1 MYGQNNQKRK
11 RFYKKSI
18 WPSIGMFVFFTI
30 SCVGL
35 VLTFMVSFQGYLVDS
50 KIADIQEDAVSL
62 GRLMNLHMKNKT
74 IFEAASFV
82 EVYLSDDKDLCITDE
97 RNQVLRHFGQTVPD
111 FEQTEHI
118 LVFAP
123 LRVLTPYELMPDL
136 DWKKKHKDSV
146 SKLTFQ
152 EILKRSMEALL
163 DSSFEDSKWLETP
176 LYQEYYWVEIP
187 INKQGYH
194 MYYRDALVIAQKNVF
209 YMNIAV
215 FAELILLGVPT
226 VLLFFNVCSS
236 ISMQRH
242 MVNLLYQDPVTG
254 GKNWNYFLEQSK
266 KILCQFRN
274 TKYTYAIVNLHMI
287 RYQDYC
293 ACNGSREG
301 EALLK
306 KIDGFLQISMDSGET
321 FARFGKAD
329 FGLLLRSTSKEQCE
343 KRLKKMLVE
352 LTGIKKDKMMSFS
365 AGIYLLHPA
374 ANRKGQRRRQINIDQ
389 VYHFACAARGTMRG
403 KDGEYLK
410 VFDQQILQEQ
420 LWKNKVEETMEAALL
435 NGEFKLYLQPKFDP
449 VTEKI
454 VGAEA
459 LVRWISPEDG
469 MIPPNRF
476 IPVFEENGFITKL
489 DDYMILA
496 VAKLQSEWKL
506 KGQKQVPV
514 SVNISRVNFVKE
526 DLAAHICHL
535 VDSYGADHAGIE
547 LELTESAVFGNKER
561 LMQILKE
568 LKLCGFSISMDDFGT
583 GYSSLNSLKDLPIDV
598 LKLDMDFFRGEDEQ
612 QRGEIVVKETIRLA
626 QALHLKIVA
635 EGIEK
640 KEQVEFLA
648 EQGCDMIQGFYFAKP
663 MPVEEFNERI
673 KRDC

>member
-1 MYGQNNQKRK
+1 
-11 RFYKKSI
+11 
-18 WPSIGMFVFFTI
+18 MFVFFTI

-74 IFEAASFV
+74 TFEAASFV

-97 RNQVLRHFGQTVPD
+97 HNQVLRHFGQTVPD

-343 KRLKKMLVE
+343 KRLKKN
-352 LTGIKKDKMMSFS
+352 
-365 AGIYLLHPA
+365 AGGV
-374 ANRKGQRRRQINIDQ
+374 NR
-389 VYHFACAARGTMRG
+389 H
-403 KDGEYLK
+403 
-410 VFDQQILQEQ
+410 
-420 LWKNKVEETMEAALL
+420 
-435 NGEFKLYLQPKFDP
+435 
-449 VTEKI
+449 
-454 VGAEA
+454 
-459 LVRWISPEDG
+459 
-469 MIPPNRF
+469 
-476 IPVFEENGFITKL
+476 
-489 DDYMILA
+489 
-496 VAKLQSEWKL
+496 
-506 KGQKQVPV
+506 
-514 SVNISRVNFVKE
+514 
-526 DLAAHICHL
+526 
-535 VDSYGADHAGIE
+535 
-547 LELTESAVFGNKER
+547 
-561 LMQILKE
+561 
-568 LKLCGFSISMDDFGT
+568 
-583 GYSSLNSLKDLPIDV
+583 
-598 LKLDMDFFRGEDEQ
+598 
-612 QRGEIVVKETIRLA
+612 
-626 QALHLKIVA
+626 
-635 EGIEK
+635 
-640 KEQVEFLA
+640 
-648 EQGCDMIQGFYFAKP
+648 
-663 MPVEEFNERI
+663 
-673 KRDC
+673 

>member
-97 RNQVLRHFGQTVPD
+97 HNQVLRHFGQTVPD

-163 DSSFEDSKWLETP
+163 NSSFEDSKWLETP
-176 LYQEYYWVEIP
+176 LYHEYYWVEVP

-226 VLLFFNVCSS
+226 VLLFLNVCSS
-236 ISMQRH
+236 VSMQRH

-343 KRLKKMLVE
+343 RRLKKMLVE

-374 ANRKGQRRRQINIDQ
+374 ANRKVQRRRQINIDQ
-389 VYHFACAARGTMRG
+389 IYHFACAARGTMRG

-568 LKLCGFSISMDDFGT
+568 LKLCGFSISMDDFGA